1 MIKDNMKAKAGL
13 LTLLIGMI
21 GLVGFGATTADP
33 VQNSIPDSIDCF
45 DTEIVLVNVDVQM
58 EFQISCLEDQIEFPI
73 FSNSLEDA
81 DYSVFDYRSLEDPG
95 LTISKKYDKAK
106 HIITVAVLILPNE
119 IRQRTD
125 HLIRK
130 NKSALKNQ
138 VESLGSKF
146 LLPDIS

>member
-1 MIKDNMKAKAGL
+1 MKAKAGL

-73 FSNSLEDA
+73 FSNSLEDV

-95 LTISKKYDKAK
+95 LKFSKKYDTAK
-106 HIITVAVLILPNE
+106 HTIAVAVLIPPNE
-119 IRQRTD
+119 IRQGTD

-130 NKSALKNQ
+130 NKAAFKNQ